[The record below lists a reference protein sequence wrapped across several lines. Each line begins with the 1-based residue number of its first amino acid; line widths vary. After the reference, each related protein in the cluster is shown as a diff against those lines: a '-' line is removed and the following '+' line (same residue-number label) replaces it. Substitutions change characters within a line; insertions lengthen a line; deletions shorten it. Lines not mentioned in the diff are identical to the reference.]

1 MLRQE
6 QDWVDSTVG
15 IVRDALV
22 GFLQDAPEGDECVS
36 FSDGEHQGRT
46 DAYDE
51 MIERL
56 RGEAAHLERVG
67 NFNAS
72 IYTEAADMLERD
84 ITREP
89 QGD

>member
-1 MLRQE
+1 MKTIS
-6 QDWVDSTVG
+6 VDDNYS
-15 IVRDALV
+15 A
-22 GFLQDAPEGDECVS
+22 

-67 NFNAS
+67 DANAA

-89 QGD
+89 QGG

>member
-1 MLRQE
+1 MKTIS
-6 QDWVDSTVG
+6 VDDNYS
-15 IVRDALV
+15 A
-22 GFLQDAPEGDECVS
+22 

-51 MIERL
+51 MIKRL
-56 RGEAAHLERVG
+56 REEAAHRERVG
-67 NFNAS
+67 DIVAHK

>member
-1 MLRQE
+1 MKTISVE
-6 QDWVDSTVG
+6 DNYS
-15 IVRDALV
+15 A
-22 GFLQDAPEGDECVS
+22 

-46 DAYDE
+46 DVYDE

-56 RGEAAHLERVG
+56 REEAVHLERVG

-89 QGD
+89 QGG